1 MDEPMES
8 RELDLKEFLR
18 PKCPVDVGDRIYRR
32 KTNMTVPDR
41 MVVEKI
47 IPNNDGKTYTIRVRY
62 MYHVVG
68 PFEREYSDSIF
79 QDENWVIEKK
89 GKNF

>member
-1 MDEPMES
+1 MDEEPVMK
-8 RELDLKEFLR
+8 ELDLEDFLR
-18 PKCPVDVGDRIYRR
+18 PACPVKVGDRIYRR
-32 KTNMTVPDR
+32 KTNMTIPDR

-62 MYHVVG
+62 MYHVIG

-79 QDENWVIEKK
+79 KDENWVIET
-89 GKNF
+89 GKAA

>member
-1 MDEPMES
+1 MDEES
-8 RELDLKEFLR
+8 VMKELDLEDFLR
-18 PKCPVDVGDRIYRR
+18 PVCPVKIGDRIYRR
-32 KTNMTVPDR
+32 KTNMTIPDR

-62 MYHVVG
+62 MYHVIG

-79 QDENWVIEKK
+79 KDENWVIEKK
-89 GKNF
+89 GKDF